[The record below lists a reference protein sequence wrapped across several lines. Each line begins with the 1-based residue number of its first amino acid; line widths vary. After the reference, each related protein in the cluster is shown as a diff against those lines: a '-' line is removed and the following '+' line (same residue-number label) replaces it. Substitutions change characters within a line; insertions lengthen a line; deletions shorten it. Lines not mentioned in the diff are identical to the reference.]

1 MKAICGSTDLSSYV
15 GQGYTYERESQYSAS
30 LTTIDGTDYTAK
42 IRDRVKL
49 TIPFI
54 PLTLAQLT
62 TVLQLF
68 PNDGSYVTWTY
79 YDPFAASDRTVEM
92 KYDTRSS
99 VLRSVLRDNTE
110 YYSGLVVKLI
120 ER

>member
-1 MKAICGSTDLSSYV
+1 MIAICNGTDLTDYI
-15 GQGYTYERESQYSAS
+15 GPGYTYELEPQYGDSVI
-30 LTTIDGTDYTAK
+30 TIDGTDHSAK

-54 PLTLAQLT
+54 PLEMDKLSEI
-62 TVLQLF
+62 LQLF
-68 PNDGSYVTWTY
+68 PNGGAYVEWVY
-79 YDPFAASDRTVEM
+79 YEPRIGDTRLIQA

-99 VLRSVLRDNTE
+99 TLKCAYRDGTE
-110 YYSGLVVKLI
+110 YYSGLVISLI

>member
-1 MKAICGSTDLSSYV
+1 MKAVCGSTDLSGYI
-15 GQGYTYERESQYSAS
+15 GQGYTYEREPQYGGSITA
-30 LTTIDGTDYTAK
+30 IDGTDYSAK

-49 TIPFI
+49 TVPFI

-68 PNDGSYVTWTY
+68 PNNDSYVNWTY
-79 YDPFAASDRTVEM
+79 YDPFTAADRTVQM

-99 VLRSVLRDNTE
+99 VLRCVKRDNTE